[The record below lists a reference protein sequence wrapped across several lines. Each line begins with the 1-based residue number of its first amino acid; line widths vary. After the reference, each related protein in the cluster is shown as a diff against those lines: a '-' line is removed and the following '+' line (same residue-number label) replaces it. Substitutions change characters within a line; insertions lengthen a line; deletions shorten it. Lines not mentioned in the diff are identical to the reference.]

1 MMTLKELYLFMATV
15 FVLSGNHKCIAET
28 VRNTGKPS
36 FQTLSLTSIP
46 LNDSH
51 TTYRGVFLAPPD
63 THFRFKGEMIDV
75 TKGENNVVEAIL
87 SNNDKNVNY
96 RYGRWLTLTSESK
109 QETLKLY
116 INDNYNF
123 RTQTFVE
130 NSCEFGIEKL
140 QKDTRTEY
148 KATVR
153 NCAESENISKYFI
166 VHLLDQS
173 GDRITQITSRKISSQ
188 ENGRISENKY
198 VNTYYRS
205 DEDDIYYAILDYP
218 AIEAD
223 GLIIRSFSFVLY
235 ASAKYDYT
243 GDAIAEIK
251 AWYYDL

>member
-1 MMTLKELYLFMATV
+1 M
-15 FVLSGNHKCIAET
+15 I
-28 VRNTGKPS
+28 S
-36 FQTLSLTSIP
+36 FL
-46 LNDSH
+46 
-51 TTYRGVFLAPPD
+51 
-63 THFRFKGEMIDV
+63 
-75 TKGENNVVEAIL
+75 GENNVVEAIL

-205 DEDDIYYAILDYP
+205 DEDIYYAILDYP
-218 AIEAD
+218 AIEAN
-223 GLIIRSFSFVLY
+223 GLIIQSFSFVLY
-235 ASAKYDYT
+235 ASARYDYT